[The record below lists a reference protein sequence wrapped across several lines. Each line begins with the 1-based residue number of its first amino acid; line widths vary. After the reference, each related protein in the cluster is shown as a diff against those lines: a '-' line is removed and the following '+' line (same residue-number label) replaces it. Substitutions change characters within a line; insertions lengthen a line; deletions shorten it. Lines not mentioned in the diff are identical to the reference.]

1 VVPVVAKFPPELLLV
16 LETVG
21 RESPAQR
28 TS

>member
-1 VVPVVAKFPPELLLV
+1 MVPVMAKFPQELLMA